1 MAQETTFSIEEL
13 IHLRAAVVLAGMTVS
28 KADKSSASEIERE
41 VAAISKSAK
50 EAGGQFPANDLV
62 QSVFA
67 GEHGVANPHTVS
79 MLRETVEELEPH
91 DLEMLTLE
99 RVSNAI
105 ENVNTQLPLAAADE
119 FRRAVLHV
127 CRKVEEAAREGG
139 FLGLGGEQVSENEVG
154 AYSAIEA
161 ALYGSPNPE
170 RTTTPHTVKENAS
183 MNWLNRP
190 IENTTGSE

>member
-1 MAQETTFSIEEL
+1 MAQETTFSLEDL
-13 IHLRAAVVLAGMTVS
+13 IHLRAAVILAGMTVS
-28 KADKSSASEIERE
+28 KADQSSAAEVERE
-41 VAAISKSAK
+41 VGAISRSAE
-50 EAGGQFPANDLV
+50 EAAAQFADNDLV

-67 GEHGVANPHTVS
+67 GEHGVSNPHTVS

-91 DLEMLTLE
+91 DLETLTLE

-105 ENVNTQLPLAAADE
+105 QNVNAELPPAQAEE

-127 CRKVEEAAREGG
+127 CRQVEEAGREGG
-139 FLGLGGEQVSENEVG
+139 FLGIGGERVSQNEVG

>member
-1 MAQETTFSIEEL
+1 MAEETRFNTAEL
-13 IHLRAAVVLAGMTVS
+13 VHLRAAVVLAGMTIS
-28 KADKSSASEIERE
+28 KADKSSESEMERE
-41 VAAISKSAK
+41 VTTISQAATQA
-50 EAGGQFPANDLV
+50 ANQFVDNELV

-67 GEHGVANPHTVS
+67 GDHGVENGRTVS
-79 MLRETVEELEPH
+79 MLRETVEDVEPR
-91 DLEMLTLE
+91 DLEALALE
-99 RVSNAI
+99 RIGEAI
-105 ENVNTQLPLAAADE
+105 ESVNTRLPANEADE

-127 CRKVEEAAREGG
+127 CRQVEEAAKEGG
-139 FLGLGGEQVSENEVG
+139 FLGMGGEWVSQNEVG

-161 ALYGSPNPE
+161 ALYGSKDPE